1 MGDTVGLAEKQAPRV
16 RLVLMNQTPQISLE
30 DRSFLV
36 SPTQDLGNL
45 QVSTRKPKAKKHTA
59 SKAKPAKRA
68 WKQILK
74 GPDFWNDLRDFGLII
89 FGSLLYA
96 ATINLLVIPA
106 GLYIGNLTGIAKII
120 LELLQRV
127 IPGIG
132 SLTGVIL
139 LGLNL
144 PLLLISYK
152 AVNRKFMLKTV
163 VSIAVITLA
172 LSFIPIRQLIPE
184 LDDLLTVCLV
194 GGALAGF
201 GAGLCLRAGGSSGGA
216 DILGVYISM
225 KHNNFS
231 VGRVG
236 LIISLIVYGYA
247 LFTNPPLIMVYSV
260 IFTLIY
266 AFMMDRTH
274 YQNVKINVMVI
285 TRNREILP
293 FITQEIQRGATYWDG
308 KGAYT
313 DTDFVVINTVVSK
326 YELIRL
332 RRGVLDLDSK
342 AFFIENNAVN
352 VTGYFPSHFF

>member
-1 MGDTVGLAEKQAPRV
+1 MQNATLTNFAAPIQ
-16 RLVLMNQTPQISLE
+16 VLGT
-30 DRSFLV
+30 
-36 SPTQDLGNL
+36 L
-45 QVSTRKPKAKKHTA
+45 QFSARKPKEKKRVSGTT
-59 SKAKPAKRA
+59 KPAKRK
-68 WKQILK
+68 WKQVLK
-74 GPDFWNDLRDFGLII
+74 APDFKSELWNYFLLIV
-89 FGSLLYA
+89 GSLLYA
-96 ATINLLVIPA
+96 VTVNMLVLPV
-106 GLYIGNLTGIAKII
+106 GLYIGNLTGIAGII
-120 LELLQRV
+120 LELFQKV
-127 IPGIG
+127 IPGVG
-132 SLTGVIL
+132 ALTGVIL

-163 VSIAVITLA
+163 VSIAVMTVAMSL
-172 LSFIPIRQLIPE
+172 IPVRLLIPE

-194 GGALAGF
+194 GGTLAGF

-216 DILGVYISM
+216 DVLGVYVSM
-225 KHNNFS
+225 KNNNIS

-236 LIISLIVYGYA
+236 LIISLIVYAYA

-285 TRNREILP
+285 TRSREILP

-332 RRGVLDLDSK
+332 RRGVLDLDPK

>member
-1 MGDTVGLAEKQAPRV
+1 M
-16 RLVLMNQTPQISLE
+16 
-30 DRSFLV
+30 
-36 SPTQDLGNL
+36 SPTHDLGVL
-45 QVSTRKPKAKKHTA
+45 QYSARKPKVKKHDIKTVKR
-59 SKAKPAKRA
+59 SKGKQ
-68 WKQILK
+68 KQILK
-74 GPDFWNDLRDFGLII
+74 GSDFKSEFWNYCLIVL
-89 FGSLLYA
+89 GSLLYA
-96 ATINLLVIPA
+96 ATINLLVIPS

-120 LELLQRV
+120 LELIQRV
-127 IPGIG
+127 VPGIG

-152 AVNRKFMLKTV
+152 SVNRKFMLKTV
-163 VSIAVITLA
+163 ISIAVTTLA
-172 LSFIPIRQLIPE
+172 LSLIPIRLLIPE

-194 GGALAGF
+194 GGTLAGF
-201 GAGLCLRAGGSSGGA
+201 GAGLCLRAGGSSGGT
-216 DILGVYISM
+216 DILGVYISL

-236 LIISLIVYGYA
+236 LLISLIVYGYA
-247 LFTNPPLIMVYSV
+247 LFANPPLIMVYSV

-285 TRNREILP
+285 TRKREILP

-332 RRGVLDLDSK
+332 RRGVLDLDPK

>member
-1 MGDTVGLAEKQAPRV
+1 MQNAKLTNFAAPIQ
-16 RLVLMNQTPQISLE
+16 VLGT
-30 DRSFLV
+30 
-36 SPTQDLGNL
+36 L
-45 QVSTRKPKAKKHTA
+45 QFSARKPKAKIRESGTT
-59 SKAKPAKRA
+59 KPAKRK
-68 WKQILK
+68 WKQVLK
-74 GPDFWNDLRDFGLII
+74 APDFKSELWNYFLLIV
-89 FGSLLYA
+89 GSLLYA
-96 ATINLLVIPA
+96 VTVNMLVLPV
-106 GLYIGNLTGIAKII
+106 GLYIGNLTGIAGII
-120 LELLQRV
+120 LELFQKV

-132 SLTGVIL
+132 ALTGVIL

-163 VSIAVITLA
+163 VSIAVMTVAMSL
-172 LSFIPIRQLIPE
+172 IPVRLLIPE

-194 GGALAGF
+194 GGTLAGF

-216 DILGVYISM
+216 DVLGVYVSM
-225 KHNNFS
+225 KNNNIS

-236 LIISLIVYGYA
+236 LIISLIVYAYA

-285 TRNREILP
+285 TRSREILP

-332 RRGVLDLDSK
+332 RRGVLDLDPK

>member
-1 MGDTVGLAEKQAPRV
+1 
-16 RLVLMNQTPQISLE
+16 MNTIAQTSPAGS
-30 DRSFLV
+30 SFL
-36 SPTQDLGNL
+36 DLPDKVLGGL
-45 QVSTRKPKAKKHTA
+45 QFSAQKTKAKRHVSRTA
-59 SKAKPAKRA
+59 KLSKGKQ
-68 WKQILK
+68 KQILK
-74 GPDFWNDLRDFGLII
+74 GSDFKSELMDYFLVV

-127 IPGIG
+127 IPGLG

-139 LGLNL
+139 LAINL

-152 AVNRKFMLKTV
+152 VVNRKFMLKTV
-163 VSIAVITLA
+163 VSIAVITFA
-172 LSFIPIRQLIPE
+172 LSVIPIQQLIPE

-236 LIISLIVYGYA
+236 LFISLLVYGYA
-247 LFTNPPLIMVYSV
+247 LFANPPLIMVYSV

-293 FITQEIQRGATYWDG
+293 FITQEIRRGATYWDG

-313 DTDFVVINTVVSK
+313 DTDFIVINTVVSK

-332 RRGVLDLDSK
+332 RRGVLDMDPK

>member
-1 MGDTVGLAEKQAPRV
+1 MIHAEQINTARLSFPIHPAKSPDDSLLAA
-16 RLVLMNQTPQISLE
+16 
-30 DRSFLV
+30 
-36 SPTQDLGNL
+36 
-45 QVSTRKPKAKKHTA
+45 RKAGTKRHSSAKAKTTGDE
-59 SKAKPAKRA
+59 
-68 WKQILK
+68 WIQILK
-74 GPDFWNDLRDFGLII
+74 GPDFKSEFWDYLLVF
-89 FGSLLYA
+89 FGSALYA
-96 ATINLLVIPA
+96 ATVNLLVIPA

-120 LELLQRV
+120 LELIQKA

-152 AVNRKFMLKTV
+152 SVNRKFMLKTIF
-163 VSIAVITLA
+163 SIAVVTIGMSL
-172 LSFIPIRQLIPE
+172 IPVVQLIPE
-184 LDDLLTVCLV
+184 LDDLLTICLL

-201 GAGLCLRAGGSSGGA
+201 GAGLCLRAGGSSGGT
-216 DILGVYISM
+216 DIMGVYISM

-231 VGRVG
+231 VGRVS

-247 LFTNPPLIMVYSV
+247 LFTSPPLVMVYSV

-266 AFMMDRTH
+266 TFMMDRTH

-285 TRNREILP
+285 TRNRKILP
-293 FITQEIQRGATYWDG
+293 FITQEIRRGATYWDG

-332 RRGVLDLDSK
+332 RRGVLDLDPK
-342 AFFIENNAVN
+342 AFFIENSEVN

>member
-1 MGDTVGLAEKQAPRV
+1 M
-16 RLVLMNQTPQISLE
+16 
-30 DRSFLV
+30 
-36 SPTQDLGNL
+36 SPTHDLGVL
-45 QVSTRKPKAKKHTA
+45 QYSARKPKVKKHDIKTVKR
-59 SKAKPAKRA
+59 SKGKQ
-68 WKQILK
+68 KQILK
-74 GPDFWNDLRDFGLII
+74 GSDFKSEFWNYCLIVL
-89 FGSLLYA
+89 GSLLYA
-96 ATINLLVIPA
+96 ATINLLVIPS

-120 LELLQRV
+120 LELIQRV
-127 IPGIG
+127 VPGIG

-152 AVNRKFMLKTV
+152 SVNRKFMLKTV
-163 VSIAVITLA
+163 ISIAVTTLA
-172 LSFIPIRQLIPE
+172 LSLIPIRLLIPE

-194 GGALAGF
+194 GGTLAGF
-201 GAGLCLRAGGSSGGA
+201 GAGLCLRAGGSSGGT
-216 DILGVYISM
+216 DILGVYISL

-236 LIISLIVYGYA
+236 LLISLIVYGYA
-247 LFTNPPLIMVYSV
+247 LFANPPLIMVYSV

-285 TRNREILP
+285 TRSREILP

-332 RRGVLDLDSK
+332 RRGVLDLDPK

>member
-1 MGDTVGLAEKQAPRV
+1 
-16 RLVLMNQTPQISLE
+16 MNIAAHTSSAVSNFP
-30 DRSFLV
+30 V
-36 SPTQDLGNL
+36 SPTEVLGDIL
-45 QVSTRKPKAKKHTA
+45 FSAREPKAKKHT
-59 SKAKPAKRA
+59 SKTAKRSKGEQ
-68 WKQILK
+68 KQIQK
-74 GPDFWNDLRDFGLII
+74 GSDFKSELWNYCLII

-96 ATINLLVIPA
+96 ASINFLVIPA

-120 LELLQRV
+120 LELIQRV
-127 IPGIG
+127 VPGIG
-132 SLTGVIL
+132 SLIGVIL

-152 AVNRKFMLKTV
+152 SVNKKFMLKTV
-163 VSIAVITLA
+163 LSIAVTTIA
-172 LSFIPIRQLIPE
+172 LSLIPIRQLIPE
-184 LDDLLTVCLV
+184 LNDLLTVCLV
-194 GGALAGF
+194 GGTLAGF
-201 GAGLCLRAGGSSGGA
+201 GAGLCLRAGGSSGGT
-216 DILGVYISM
+216 DILGVYISL

-236 LIISLIVYGYA
+236 LFISLIVYGYA
-247 LFTNPPLIMVYSV
+247 LFANPPLIMVYSV

-332 RRGVLDLDSK
+332 RRGVLDLDPK

>member
-1 MGDTVGLAEKQAPRV
+1 MQPGLAGNSP
-16 RLVLMNQTPQISLE
+16 LVLPKRLLGGLQFAARKTKAKEQPAQKVKTARQASKKFLKTPEFKRELWNY
-30 DRSFLV
+30 FLV
-36 SPTQDLGNL
+36 I
-45 QVSTRKPKAKKHTA
+45 V
-59 SKAKPAKRA
+59 
-68 WKQILK
+68 
-74 GPDFWNDLRDFGLII
+74 
-89 FGSLLYA
+89 GSLLYA
-96 ATINLLVIPA
+96 VTINMVVIPA

-120 LELLQRV
+120 LELIQRV
-127 IPGIG
+127 MPGIG

-144 PLLLISYK
+144 PLLLISYRS
-152 AVNRKFMLKTV
+152 VNRKFMLKTM
-163 VSIAVITLA
+163 VSIGVITLA
-172 LSFIPIRQLIPE
+172 MSVIPIRPLIPE
-184 LDDLLTVCLV
+184 LNDLLTVGLV
-194 GGALAGF
+194 AGTLAGF
-201 GAGLCLRAGGSSGGA
+201 GAGLCLRAGGSSGGT
-216 DILGVYISM
+216 DILGVYISL

-236 LIISLIVYGYA
+236 LFISLIVYAYA
-247 LFTNPPLIMVYSV
+247 LFANPPLIMVYSV

-285 TRNREILP
+285 TRSREVLP

-332 RRGVLDLDSK
+332 RRGVLDLDPK

>member
-1 MGDTVGLAEKQAPRV
+1 
-16 RLVLMNQTPQISLE
+16 MNTIARTCPAWS
-30 DRSFLV
+30 RFFV
-36 SPTQDLGNL
+36 SPTHDLGVL
-45 QVSTRKPKAKKHTA
+45 QYSARKPKVKKHDIKTVKR
-59 SKAKPAKRA
+59 SKGKQ
-68 WKQILK
+68 KQILK
-74 GPDFWNDLRDFGLII
+74 GSDFKSEFWNYCLIVL
-89 FGSLLYA
+89 GSLLYA
-96 ATINLLVIPA
+96 ATINLLVIPS

-120 LELLQRV
+120 LELIQRV
-127 IPGIG
+127 VPGIG

-152 AVNRKFMLKTV
+152 SVNRKFMLKTV
-163 VSIAVITLA
+163 ISIAVTTLA
-172 LSFIPIRQLIPE
+172 LSLIPIRLLIPE

-194 GGALAGF
+194 GGTLAGF
-201 GAGLCLRAGGSSGGA
+201 GAGLCLRAGGSSGGT
-216 DILGVYISM
+216 DILGVYISL

-236 LIISLIVYGYA
+236 LLISLIVYGYA
-247 LFTNPPLIMVYSV
+247 LFANPPLIMVYSV

-285 TRNREILP
+285 SRSREILP

-332 RRGVLDLDSK
+332 RRGVLDLDPK

>member
-1 MGDTVGLAEKQAPRV
+1 MNYIEQPDLAKRKLPI
-16 RLVLMNQTPQISLE
+16 TP
-30 DRSFLV
+30 DRGRNSFLF
-36 SPTQDLGNL
+36 
-45 QVSTRKPKAKKHTA
+45 STPKAKTKKRA
-59 SKAKPAKRA
+59 AAKPKPSKRERN
-68 WKQILK
+68 QILK
-74 GPDFWNDLRDFGLII
+74 GPDFKSELWDYCLVI

-96 ATINLLVIPA
+96 ATINMLVIPA

-120 LELLQRV
+120 LELLQKV
-127 IPGIG
+127 IPGLG

-139 LGLNL
+139 LAINL
-144 PLLLISYK
+144 PLLMISYK
-152 AVNRKFMLKTV
+152 IVNRKFMLKTII
-163 VSIAVITLA
+163 SIAVMTFA
-172 LSFIPIRQLIPE
+172 LSIIPIRQLIPE
-184 LDDLLTVCLV
+184 LNDLLTVCLV

-285 TRNREILP
+285 TRNRDILP

-313 DTDFVVINTVVSK
+313 DTNFLVINTVVSK

-332 RRGVLDLDSK
+332 RRGVLDLDPK

>member
-1 MGDTVGLAEKQAPRV
+1 MNYIEQPDLANRKLPTLPDRELMGLH
-16 RLVLMNQTPQISLE
+16 
-30 DRSFLV
+30 F
-36 SPTQDLGNL
+36 
-45 QVSTRKPKAKKHTA
+45 STRQASTKKHA
-59 SKAKPAKRA
+59 AGKSKTTKRERN
-68 WKQILK
+68 QVLK
-74 GPDFWNDLRDFGLII
+74 GPDFKSELWDYCLVI

-120 LELLQRV
+120 LELLQKV
-127 IPGIG
+127 IPGLG

-139 LGLNL
+139 LGINL

-152 AVNRKFMLKTV
+152 VVNRRFMLKTI

-172 LSFIPIRQLIPE
+172 LSLIPIRKLFPE
-184 LDDLLTVCLV
+184 LNDLLTVCLL

-236 LIISLIVYGYA
+236 LFISLVVYSYA
-247 LFTNPPLIMVYSV
+247 LFMNPPLIMVYSV

-274 YQNVKINVMVI
+274 YQNVNINVMVI
-285 TRNREILP
+285 TRNRKILP

-313 DTDFVVINTVVSK
+313 DTDFIVINTVVSK

-332 RRGVLDLDSK
+332 RRGVLDLDPK

>member
-1 MGDTVGLAEKQAPRV
+1 MNYIEQPDLAKRKLPI
-16 RLVLMNQTPQISLE
+16 TP
-30 DRSFLV
+30 DREMRAAHF
-36 SPTQDLGNL
+36 
-45 QVSTRKPKAKKHTA
+45 STRKVNAKKHVA
-59 SKAKPAKRA
+59 EKPKKSKRERN
-68 WKQILK
+68 QILK
-74 GPDFWNDLRDFGLII
+74 GPDIKSELWDYFLVI

-127 IPGIG
+127 IPGLG
-132 SLTGVIL
+132 SLTGLIL
-139 LGLNL
+139 LGINL

-152 AVNRKFMLKTV
+152 VVNRKFMLKTI
-163 VSIAVITLA
+163 VSIAVMTLA
-172 LSFIPIRQLIPE
+172 LSLIPIRKIFPE
-184 LDDLLTVCLV
+184 LDDLLTVCLL

-247 LFTNPPLIMVYSV
+247 LFMNPPLIMVYSV

-285 TRNREILP
+285 TRNRKILP

-313 DTDFVVINTVVSK
+313 DTDFIVINTVVSK

-332 RRGVLDLDSK
+332 RRGVLDLDPK

>member
-1 MGDTVGLAEKQAPRV
+1 MIHAEQINTA
-16 RLVLMNQTPQISLE
+16 RL
-30 DRSFLV
+30 SFPV
-36 SPTQDLGNL
+36 HPTQSPDDSLL
-45 QVSTRKPKAKKHTA
+45 AARKAGTKRHSSAKAKTSA
-59 SKAKPAKRA
+59 DE

-74 GPDFWNDLRDFGLII
+74 GPDFKSEFWDYLLVFL
-89 FGSLLYA
+89 GSALYA
-96 ATINLLVIPA
+96 ATVNLLVIPA

-120 LELLQRV
+120 LELIQKA

-152 AVNRKFMLKTV
+152 SVNRKFMLKTIF
-163 VSIAVITLA
+163 SIAVVTIGMSL
-172 LSFIPIRQLIPE
+172 IPVVQLIPE
-184 LDDLLTVCLV
+184 LDDLLTICLL

-201 GAGLCLRAGGSSGGA
+201 GAGLCLRAGGSSGGT
-216 DILGVYISM
+216 DIMGVYISM
-225 KHNNFS
+225 KHNSFS
-231 VGRVG
+231 VGRVS

-247 LFTNPPLIMVYSV
+247 LFTSPPLVMVYSV

-266 AFMMDRTH
+266 TFMMDRTH

-285 TRNREILP
+285 TRNRKILP
-293 FITQEIQRGATYWDG
+293 FITQEIRRGATYWDG

-332 RRGVLDLDSK
+332 RRGVLDLDPK
-342 AFFIENNAVN
+342 AFFIENSEVN

>member
-1 MGDTVGLAEKQAPRV
+1 MKR
-16 RLVLMNQTPQISLE
+16 MNTIAQTSSTGSI
-30 DRSFLV
+30 FLN
-36 SPTQDLGNL
+36 SPNKDLGDL
-45 QVSTRKPKAKKHTA
+45 AFSARKPKSKKQA
-59 SKAKPAKRA
+59 SKAAKPSKSKG
-68 WKQILK
+68 KQFLK
-74 GPDFWNDLRDFGLII
+74 GSDFKNEFWNYCLIVL
-89 FGSLLYA
+89 GSLLYA
-96 ATINLLVIPA
+96 ATINMLVIPS

-120 LELLQRV
+120 LELIQRV
-127 IPGIG
+127 VPGIG

-152 AVNRKFMLKTV
+152 SVNRKFMLKTV
-163 VSIAVITLA
+163 ISIVVTTLA
-172 LSFIPIRQLIPE
+172 LSLIPIRQLIPE

-194 GGALAGF
+194 GGTLAGF
-201 GAGLCLRAGGSSGGA
+201 GAGLCLRAGGSSGGT
-216 DILGVYISM
+216 DILGVYISL

-236 LIISLIVYGYA
+236 LLISLIVYGYA
-247 LFTNPPLIMVYSV
+247 LFANPPLIMVYSV
-260 IFTLIY
+260 IFTLTY

-285 TRNREILP
+285 SRSREILP

-332 RRGVLDLDSK
+332 RRGVLDLDPK

>member
-1 MGDTVGLAEKQAPRV
+1 MNITAHTSPAWSTSTVSSTQVLGGLQFSA
-16 RLVLMNQTPQISLE
+16 
-30 DRSFLV
+30 
-36 SPTQDLGNL
+36 
-45 QVSTRKPKAKKHTA
+45 RKPKAKKQV
-59 SKAKPAKRA
+59 SKTAKRA
-68 WKQILK
+68 KGERKQGLK
-74 GPDFWNDLRDFGLII
+74 GTEFKSELRDYLLVII
-89 FGSLLYA
+89 GSLLYA
-96 ATINLLVIPA
+96 VTINMLVIPS
-106 GLYIGNLTGIAKII
+106 GLYIGNLTGIARII
-120 LELLQRV
+120 LELIQRV
-127 IPGIG
+127 VPGIG

-152 AVNRKFMLKTV
+152 SVNRKFMLKTV
-163 VSIAVITLA
+163 ISIAAITIA
-172 LSFIPIRQLIPE
+172 LSLIPIRPLIPE

-194 GGALAGF
+194 AGTLAGF
-201 GAGLCLRAGGSSGGA
+201 GAGLCLRAGGSSGGT
-216 DILGVYISM
+216 DILGVYISL

-236 LIISLIVYGYA
+236 LLISLIVYGYA
-247 LFTNPPLIMVYSV
+247 LFANPPLIMVYSV

-285 TRNREILP
+285 TRSREILP

-332 RRGVLDLDSK
+332 RRGVLDLDPK

>member
-1 MGDTVGLAEKQAPRV
+1 M
-16 RLVLMNQTPQISLE
+16 
-30 DRSFLV
+30 
-36 SPTQDLGNL
+36 SPTHDLGVL
-45 QVSTRKPKAKKHTA
+45 QYSARKPKVKKHDIKTVKR
-59 SKAKPAKRA
+59 SKGKQE
-68 WKQILK
+68 QILK
-74 GPDFWNDLRDFGLII
+74 GSDFKSEFWNYCLIVL
-89 FGSLLYA
+89 GSLLYA
-96 ATINLLVIPA
+96 ATINLLVIPS

-120 LELLQRV
+120 LELIQRV
-127 IPGIG
+127 VPGIG

-152 AVNRKFMLKTV
+152 SVNRKFMLKTV
-163 VSIAVITLA
+163 ISIAVTTLA
-172 LSFIPIRQLIPE
+172 LSLIPIRLLIPE

-194 GGALAGF
+194 GGTLAGF
-201 GAGLCLRAGGSSGGA
+201 GAGLCLRAGGSSGGT
-216 DILGVYISM
+216 DILGVYISL

-236 LIISLIVYGYA
+236 LLISLIVYGYA
-247 LFTNPPLIMVYSV
+247 LFANPPLIMVYSV

-285 TRNREILP
+285 SRSREILP

-332 RRGVLDLDSK
+332 RRGVLDLDPK

>member
-1 MGDTVGLAEKQAPRV
+1 MV
-16 RLVLMNQTPQISLE
+16 
-30 DRSFLV
+30 
-36 SPTQDLGNL
+36 
-45 QVSTRKPKAKKHTA
+45 
-59 SKAKPAKRA
+59 
-68 WKQILK
+68 
-74 GPDFWNDLRDFGLII
+74 I

-106 GLYIGNLTGIAKII
+106 GLYIGNLTGIANII
-120 LELLQRV
+120 LELLRRV
-127 IPGIG
+127 IPGLG

-139 LGLNL
+139 LGINL

-152 AVNRKFMLKTV
+152 VVNRRFMLKTI
-163 VSIAVITLA
+163 VSIAVMTFA
-172 LSFIPIRQLIPE
+172 LSLIPIKQLIPE
-184 LDDLLTVCLV
+184 LNDLLTVCLV

-247 LFTNPPLIMVYSV
+247 LFMNPPLIMVYSV

-266 AFMMDRTH
+266 ALMMDRTH

-285 TRNREILP
+285 TRNRDILP

-313 DTDFVVINTVVSK
+313 DTDFLVINTVVSK

-332 RRGVLDLDSK
+332 RRGVLDMDPK

>member
-1 MGDTVGLAEKQAPRV
+1 
-16 RLVLMNQTPQISLE
+16 MNYLTHTSFVWS
-30 DRSFLV
+30 RFLV
-36 SPTQDLGNL
+36 SPA
-45 QVSTRKPKAKKHTA
+45 QVSGDLQFAA
-59 SKAKPAKRA
+59 SKTKARKHSSTTAKRTKKEK
-68 WKQILK
+68 KQVLK
-74 GPDFWNDLRDFGLII
+74 GPDFWSELWDYCLVI

-96 ATINLLVIPA
+96 ATINMLVIPA

-127 IPGIG
+127 FPNLG

-139 LGLNL
+139 LLINL
-144 PLLLISYK
+144 PLLLVSYK

-163 VSIAVITLA
+163 ISIAVITFA
-172 LSFIPIRQLIPE
+172 LSIIPIRQLIPE
-184 LDDLLTVCLV
+184 LNDLLTVCLV

-236 LIISLIVYGYA
+236 LFISLVVYGYA
-247 LFTNPPLIMVYSV
+247 LFMNPPLIMVYSV

-293 FITQEIQRGATYWDG
+293 FITQEIRRGATYWDG

-313 DTDFVVINTVVSK
+313 DTDFLVINTVVSK

-332 RRGVLDLDSK
+332 RRGVLDMDPK

>member
-1 MGDTVGLAEKQAPRV
+1 MNYIEQPDLANRKLPTLPDRELMGLH
-16 RLVLMNQTPQISLE
+16 
-30 DRSFLV
+30 F
-36 SPTQDLGNL
+36 
-45 QVSTRKPKAKKHTA
+45 STRMASTKKHAEGKTKT
-59 SKAKPAKRA
+59 SKRERN
-68 WKQILK
+68 QVLK
-74 GPDFWNDLRDFGLII
+74 EPDFKSELWDYCLVI

-120 LELLQRV
+120 LELLQKV
-127 IPGIG
+127 IPGLG

-139 LGLNL
+139 LGINL

-152 AVNRKFMLKTV
+152 VVNRRFMLKTI

-172 LSFIPIRQLIPE
+172 LSLIPIRKLFPE
-184 LDDLLTVCLV
+184 LDDLLTVCLL

-236 LIISLIVYGYA
+236 LFISLVVYGYA
-247 LFTNPPLIMVYSV
+247 LFMNPPLIMVYSV

-285 TRNREILP
+285 TRNRKILP

-313 DTDFVVINTVVSK
+313 DTDFIVINTVVSK

-332 RRGVLDLDSK
+332 RRGVLDLDPK

>member
-1 MGDTVGLAEKQAPRV
+1 MSKFAFTPAASRGIPNSPEVVPG
-16 RLVLMNQTPQISLE
+16 VLQFAA
-30 DRSFLV
+30 RKAKARKH
-36 SPTQDLGNL
+36 
-45 QVSTRKPKAKKHTA
+45 VSTA
-59 SKAKPAKRA
+59 AKRSKKEK
-68 WKQILK
+68 KQTSK
-74 GPDFWNDLRDFGLII
+74 GSEFWSELWDYCLVI

-96 ATINLLVIPA
+96 ATINMLVIPA

-120 LELLQRV
+120 LELLQKV
-127 IPGIG
+127 IPGLG

-139 LGLNL
+139 LAINL
-144 PLLLISYK
+144 PLLMISYK
-152 AVNRKFMLKTV
+152 IVNRKFMLKTII
-163 VSIAVITLA
+163 SIAVMTFA
-172 LSFIPIRQLIPE
+172 LSIIPIRQLIPE
-184 LDDLLTVCLV
+184 LNDLLTVCLV

-236 LIISLIVYGYA
+236 LFISLVVYGYA
-247 LFTNPPLIMVYSV
+247 LFMNPPLIMVYSV

-313 DTDFVVINTVVSK
+313 DTDFIVINTVVSK

-332 RRGVLDLDSK
+332 RRGVLDMDPK

>member
-1 MGDTVGLAEKQAPRV
+1 
-16 RLVLMNQTPQISLE
+16 
-30 DRSFLV
+30 V
-36 SPTQDLGNL
+36 SPTHDLGVL
-45 QVSTRKPKAKKHTA
+45 QYSARKPKVKKHDIKTVKR
-59 SKAKPAKRA
+59 SKGKQ
-68 WKQILK
+68 KQILK
-74 GPDFWNDLRDFGLII
+74 GSDFKSEFWNYCLIVL
-89 FGSLLYA
+89 GSLLYA
-96 ATINLLVIPA
+96 ATINLLVIPS

-120 LELLQRV
+120 LELIQRV
-127 IPGIG
+127 VPGIG

-152 AVNRKFMLKTV
+152 SVNRKFMLKTV
-163 VSIAVITLA
+163 ISIAVTTLA
-172 LSFIPIRQLIPE
+172 LSLIPIRLLIPE

-194 GGALAGF
+194 GGTLAGF
-201 GAGLCLRAGGSSGGA
+201 GAGLCLRAGGSSGGT
-216 DILGVYISM
+216 DILGVYISL

-236 LIISLIVYGYA
+236 LLISLIVYGYA
-247 LFTNPPLIMVYSV
+247 LFANPPLIMVYSV

-285 TRNREILP
+285 SRSREILP

-332 RRGVLDLDSK
+332 RRGVLDLDPK

>member
-1 MGDTVGLAEKQAPRV
+1 MNHVVQAIIKGQNSPLSFGL
-16 RLVLMNQTPQISLE
+16 TPGT
-30 DRSFLV
+30 F
-36 SPTQDLGNL
+36 PFAA
-45 QVSTRKPKAKKHTA
+45 RKPKAKKRA
-59 SKAKPAKRA
+59 SGATKPTKSERN
-68 WKQILK
+68 QILK
-74 GPDFWNDLRDFGLII
+74 GPDIKNELWDYCLVV

-127 IPGIG
+127 IPGLG

-139 LGLNL
+139 LVINL

-152 AVNRKFMLKTV
+152 VVNRKFMLKTV
-163 VSIAVITLA
+163 VSIAVLTIAMSL
-172 LSFIPIRQLIPE
+172 IPVRLLIPE
-184 LDDLLTVCLV
+184 LNDLLTVCLL
-194 GGALAGF
+194 GGVLAGF

-247 LFTNPPLIMVYSV
+247 LFTNPPLIMIYSV

-266 AFMMDRTH
+266 VFMMDRTH
-274 YQNVKINVMVI
+274 YQNVKIDVMVI
-285 TRNREILP
+285 TRNRNILP

-313 DTDFVVINTVVSK
+313 DTDFIVINTVVSK

-332 RRGVLDLDSK
+332 RRGVLDLDPK
-342 AFFIENNAVN
+342 AFFIENTAVN

>member
-1 MGDTVGLAEKQAPRV
+1 MNTFAQTASAGSKISDSPNKVLGDLQFSV
-16 RLVLMNQTPQISLE
+16 RKSKV
-30 DRSFLV
+30 
-36 SPTQDLGNL
+36 
-45 QVSTRKPKAKKHTA
+45 KKHDT
-59 SKAKPAKRA
+59 KTAKRLKGKQ
-68 WKQILK
+68 KQILK
-74 GPDFWNDLRDFGLII
+74 GPDFKSELWDYCLII

-96 ATINLLVIPA
+96 ASINLLVIPA

-120 LELLQRV
+120 LELLQKV
-127 IPGIG
+127 IPGLG
-132 SLTGVIL
+132 SLTGLIL
-139 LGLNL
+139 LGINL

-152 AVNRKFMLKTV
+152 VVNRKFMLKTV

-172 LSFIPIRQLIPE
+172 LSLIPIRKLFPE
-184 LDDLLTVCLV
+184 LDDLLTVCLL
-194 GGALAGF
+194 GGTLAGF

-236 LIISLIVYGYA
+236 LFISLLVYGYA

-285 TRNREILP
+285 TRNRSILP

-313 DTDFVVINTVVSK
+313 DTDFIVINTVVSK

-332 RRGVLDLDSK
+332 RRGVLDLDPK

>member
-1 MGDTVGLAEKQAPRV
+1 MQNATLTNFAAPIQ
-16 RLVLMNQTPQISLE
+16 VLGT
-30 DRSFLV
+30 
-36 SPTQDLGNL
+36 L
-45 QVSTRKPKAKKHTA
+45 QFSARKPKEKKRVSGTT
-59 SKAKPAKRA
+59 KPAKRK
-68 WKQILK
+68 WKQVLK
-74 GPDFWNDLRDFGLII
+74 APDFKSELWNYFLLIV
-89 FGSLLYA
+89 GSLLYA
-96 ATINLLVIPA
+96 VTVNMLVLPV
-106 GLYIGNLTGIAKII
+106 GLYIGNLTGIAGII
-120 LELLQRV
+120 LELFQKV

-132 SLTGVIL
+132 ALTGVIL

-163 VSIAVITLA
+163 VSIAVMTVAMSL
-172 LSFIPIRQLIPE
+172 IPVRLLIPE

-194 GGALAGF
+194 GGTLAGF

-216 DILGVYISM
+216 DVLGVYVSM
-225 KHNNFS
+225 KNNNIS

-236 LIISLIVYGYA
+236 LIISLIVYAYA

-285 TRNREILP
+285 TRSREILP

-332 RRGVLDLDSK
+332 RRGVLDLDPK

>member
-1 MGDTVGLAEKQAPRV
+1 MNYIEQPDLAKRKLP
-16 RLVLMNQTPQISLE
+16 ISP
-30 DRSFLV
+30 DREMRTLLFS
-36 SPTQDLGNL
+36 SRKA
-45 QVSTRKPKAKKHTA
+45 STKKHAAGKSRT
-59 SKAKPAKRA
+59 SKRERN
-68 WKQILK
+68 QVLK
-74 GPDFWNDLRDFGLII
+74 GPDFKSELWDYCLVI

-106 GLYIGNLTGIAKII
+106 GLYIGNLTGIARII
-120 LELLQRV
+120 LELLQKV
-127 IPGIG
+127 IPRLG
-132 SLTGVIL
+132 SLTGLIL
-139 LGLNL
+139 LGINL

-152 AVNRKFMLKTV
+152 VVNRRFMLKTI

-172 LSFIPIRQLIPE
+172 LSLIPIRKLFPE
-184 LDDLLTVCLV
+184 LNDLLTVCLL

-236 LIISLIVYGYA
+236 LFISLVVYGYA
-247 LFTNPPLIMVYSV
+247 LFMNPPLIMVYSV

-285 TRNREILP
+285 TRNRKILP

-313 DTDFVVINTVVSK
+313 DTDFIVINTVVSK

-332 RRGVLDLDSK
+332 RRGVLDLDPK

>member
-1 MGDTVGLAEKQAPRV
+1 MIRFADTSSAGSSSFVLPHNV
-16 RLVLMNQTPQISLE
+16 LDRLQFSA
-30 DRSFLV
+30 
-36 SPTQDLGNL
+36 
-45 QVSTRKPKAKKHTA
+45 RKTKAKKHPSKTA
-59 SKAKPAKRA
+59 RRSKIDQKKIR
-68 WKQILK
+68 K
-74 GPDFWNDLRDFGLII
+74 GPDFKSELWNYCLII

-96 ATINLLVIPA
+96 ASINLLVIPA
-106 GLYIGNLTGIAKII
+106 GLYIGNLTGIARII
-120 LELLQRV
+120 LELLQKV

-152 AVNRKFMLKTV
+152 AVNQKFMLKTII
-163 VSIAVITLA
+163 SIAVMTIAMSL
-172 LSFIPIRQLIPE
+172 IPIRPLIPE

-194 GGALAGF
+194 GGTLAGF
-201 GAGLCLRAGGSSGGA
+201 GAGLCLRAGGSSGGT
-216 DILGVYISM
+216 DILGVYISL

-236 LIISLIVYGYA
+236 LLISLIVYGYA
-247 LFTNPPLIMVYSV
+247 LFANPPLIIVYSV

-285 TRNREILP
+285 TRSREILP

-332 RRGVLDLDSK
+332 RRGVLDLDPK

>member
-1 MGDTVGLAEKQAPRV
+1 
-16 RLVLMNQTPQISLE
+16 MNYIAHSSPAWSK
-30 DRSFLV
+30 FLV
-36 SPTQDLGNL
+36 TSTQVLGDL
-45 QVSTRKPKAKKHTA
+45 QFSARKTKAKKHT
-59 SKAKPAKRA
+59 SKTAKKS
-68 WKQILK
+68 K
-74 GPDFWNDLRDFGLII
+74 GEQKKIRQGSDFKSEFWNYCLII

-96 ATINLLVIPA
+96 ASINLLVIPA
-106 GLYIGNLTGIAKII
+106 GLYIGNLTGIARII
-120 LELLQRV
+120 LELLQKV

-152 AVNRKFMLKTV
+152 AVNQKFMLKTII
-163 VSIAVITLA
+163 SIAVMTIAMSL
-172 LSFIPIRQLIPE
+172 IPIRPLIPE

-194 GGALAGF
+194 GGTLAGF
-201 GAGLCLRAGGSSGGA
+201 GAGLCLRAGGSSGGT
-216 DILGVYISM
+216 DILGVYISL

-236 LIISLIVYGYA
+236 LLISLIVYGYA
-247 LFTNPPLIMVYSV
+247 LFANPPLIMVYSV

-285 TRNREILP
+285 TRSREILP

-332 RRGVLDLDSK
+332 RRGVLDLDPK

>member
-1 MGDTVGLAEKQAPRV
+1 MHMIHLAHTTSAGSRSLYLPDNMLGDLQFSAQKTKPRKPV
-16 RLVLMNQTPQISLE
+16 SRTAKRSTKERRKSLKGSDFKNE
-30 DRSFLV
+30 LRDYFLV
-36 SPTQDLGNL
+36 
-45 QVSTRKPKAKKHTA
+45 
-59 SKAKPAKRA
+59 
-68 WKQILK
+68 
-74 GPDFWNDLRDFGLII
+74 I

-96 ATINLLVIPA
+96 VTINMLVIPS
-106 GLYIGNLTGIAKII
+106 GLYIGNLTGIAKIL
-120 LELLQRV
+120 LELLQKV
-127 IPGIG
+127 IPGVG

-152 AVNRKFMLKTV
+152 SVNKKFMLKTV
-163 VSIAVITLA
+163 ISIAVMTIAMSL
-172 LSFIPIRQLIPE
+172 IPVRQLIPE

-194 GGALAGF
+194 GGTLAGF
-201 GAGLCLRAGGSSGGA
+201 GAGLCLRAGGSSGGT
-216 DILGVYISM
+216 DILGVYISL

-236 LIISLIVYGYA
+236 LLISLIVYGYA
-247 LFTNPPLIMVYSV
+247 LFANPPLIMVYSV

-285 TRNREILP
+285 TRSRKILP

-332 RRGVLDLDSK
+332 RRGVLDLDPK

>member
-1 MGDTVGLAEKQAPRV
+1 
-16 RLVLMNQTPQISLE
+16 MNITSHTSSAVS
-30 DRSFLV
+30 SFPV
-36 SPTQDLGNL
+36 SPTEVLGDIL
-45 QVSTRKPKAKKHTA
+45 FSTRKPKAKKHT
-59 SKAKPAKRA
+59 SKTAKQSKGEQ
-68 WKQILK
+68 KQIQK
-74 GPDFWNDLRDFGLII
+74 GSDFKSELWNYCLII

-96 ATINLLVIPA
+96 ASINFLVIPA

-120 LELLQRV
+120 LELIQRV
-127 IPGIG
+127 VPGIG
-132 SLTGVIL
+132 SLIGVIL

-152 AVNRKFMLKTV
+152 SVNKKFMLKTV
-163 VSIAVITLA
+163 LSIAVTTIA
-172 LSFIPIRQLIPE
+172 LSLIPIRQLIPE

-194 GGALAGF
+194 GGTLAGF
-201 GAGLCLRAGGSSGGA
+201 GAGLCLRAGGSSGGT
-216 DILGVYISM
+216 DILGVYISL

-236 LIISLIVYGYA
+236 LFISLIVYGYA
-247 LFTNPPLIMVYSV
+247 LFANPPLIMVYSV

-332 RRGVLDLDSK
+332 RRGVLDLDPK

-352 VTGYFPSHFF
+352 VTGFFPSHFF

>member
-1 MGDTVGLAEKQAPRV
+1 MLGDLQFSAQKTKPRKPV
-16 RLVLMNQTPQISLE
+16 SRTAKRSTKERRKSLKGSDFKNE
-30 DRSFLV
+30 LRDYFLV
-36 SPTQDLGNL
+36 
-45 QVSTRKPKAKKHTA
+45 
-59 SKAKPAKRA
+59 
-68 WKQILK
+68 
-74 GPDFWNDLRDFGLII
+74 I

-96 ATINLLVIPA
+96 VTINMLVIPS
-106 GLYIGNLTGIAKII
+106 GLYIGNLTGIAKIL
-120 LELLQRV
+120 LELLQKV
-127 IPGIG
+127 IPGVG

-152 AVNRKFMLKTV
+152 SVNKKFMLKTV
-163 VSIAVITLA
+163 ISIAVMTIAMSL
-172 LSFIPIRQLIPE
+172 IPVRQLIPE

-194 GGALAGF
+194 GGTLAGF
-201 GAGLCLRAGGSSGGA
+201 GAGLCLRAGGSSGGT
-216 DILGVYISM
+216 DILGVYISL

-236 LIISLIVYGYA
+236 LLISLIVYGYA
-247 LFTNPPLIMVYSV
+247 LFANPPLIMVYSV

-285 TRNREILP
+285 TRSRKILP

-332 RRGVLDLDSK
+332 RRGVLDLDPK

>member
-1 MGDTVGLAEKQAPRV
+1 MRMIHLAHTSLAGSRSLYLPDNMLGDLQFSAQKAKSRKPVSRTAKRSRNERKK
-16 RLVLMNQTPQISLE
+16 SLKGSDFTSE
-30 DRSFLV
+30 LRDYFLV
-36 SPTQDLGNL
+36 
-45 QVSTRKPKAKKHTA
+45 
-59 SKAKPAKRA
+59 
-68 WKQILK
+68 
-74 GPDFWNDLRDFGLII
+74 I

-96 ATINLLVIPA
+96 VTINMLVIPS
-106 GLYIGNLTGIAKII
+106 GLYIGNLTGIAKIL
-120 LELLQRV
+120 LELLQSV
-127 IPGIG
+127 IPGVG

-152 AVNRKFMLKTV
+152 SVNKKFMLKTV
-163 VSIAVITLA
+163 ISIAVMTIAMSL
-172 LSFIPIRQLIPE
+172 IPVRQLIPE

-194 GGALAGF
+194 GGTLAGF
-201 GAGLCLRAGGSSGGA
+201 GAGLCLRAGGSSGGT
-216 DILGVYISM
+216 DILGVYISL

-236 LIISLIVYGYA
+236 LLISLIVYGYA
-247 LFTNPPLIMVYSV
+247 LFANPPLIMVYSV

-285 TRNREILP
+285 TRSRKILP

-332 RRGVLDLDSK
+332 RRGVLDLDPK